1 MRARSGV
8 VIQNLR
14 RFGAS
19 TKHAATAPSFL
30 SSQPIAEVATLN
42 NGVRIASE
50 ASSGETA
57 TVNVWVDTGSRYET
71 NKSAGAAHFF
81 NQLAFNGTKSR
92 NEAQIKRD
100 VNSIGGNLSI
110 NSTREHTL
118 YSATVFK
125 ADIPKTIELIS
136 DVMQNSIL
144 DAKVI
149 DRQRDVLIKQLEC
162 DEYDYEQSI
171 IEHLHETAFMGTALG
186 RPIKGSA
193 ESIKSISRAD
203 IVDYIQS
210 NFSANRIVVSASG
223 AVDHKQL
230 VDLTQQRFG
239 NVEGSN
245 KSVFEPAIFTGSD
258 KRIRFDSM
266 GVAHVALAFQ
276 SANWTSE
283 HAFPLMLMQT
293 ILGSWKRTDS
303 VAQHK
308 ASRFAQ
314 NIADS
319 ELAFSFKTFNN
330 FYKDTGLFGVQ
341 LACPDNQLDN
351 SMWALTDNLV
361 RLCHDITD
369 EEVEIA
375 KTHLKRSVNSER
387 HIGRQLLTYGR
398 VLSPAEVYQRIDHLS
413 KEDVKAAAGNFI
425 NDEDHALAAIGPI
438 FELPD
443 YNWIRRRSHWV
454 RY

>member
-1 MRARSGV
+1 
-8 VIQNLR
+8 
-14 RFGAS
+14 
-19 TKHAATAPSFL
+19 
-30 SSQPIAEVATLN
+30 VAT
-42 NGVRIASE
+42 E
-50 ASSGETA
+50 ASSGETT
-57 TVNVWVDTGSRYET
+57 TVNVWVDTGSRNET

-81 NQLAFNGTKSR
+81 NQLALNGTKTR

-100 VNSIGGNLSI
+100 INAIGGNLSI
-110 NSTREHTL
+110 SSSREHTL

-125 ADIPKTIELIS
+125 ADISKTIDLIS
-136 DVMQNSIL
+136 DVMQNSVL

-149 DRQRDVLIKQLEC
+149 EQQRSAILKQLEA

-171 IEHLHETAFMGTALG
+171 IEHLHETAFMETALG
-186 RPIKGSA
+186 RPIKGS
-193 ESIKSISRAD
+193 SDSVKNISRAD

-210 NFSANRIVVSASG
+210 NFSGNRIVVSATG

-230 VDLTQQRFG
+230 VDLTQQHFG
-239 NVEGSN
+239 NVEERSN
-245 KSVFEPAIFTGSD
+245 KSAFEPAIFTGSD

-266 GVAHVALAFQ
+266 GVAHVAVAFQ

-283 HAFPLMLMQT
+283 HAFPLMLMQN

-314 NIADS
+314 NVADS

-375 KTHLKRSVNSER
+375 KTHLKRSVNSDR
-387 HIGRQLLTYGR
+387 VNVGRQLLTYNR
-398 VLSPAEVYQRIDHLS
+398 ILSAAEVHQRIDHLT
-413 KEDVKAAAGNFI
+413 KEDVKAAANTYF